1 MYTLSGDKIPVSV
14 LIAPK
19 IAPPIQYYVL
29 TSFNNLPYVMG
40 IKMAH
45 PVIDKEN
52 FKASILI
59 GADYYYTFV
68 EVTPLEDLGED
79 LANCNWGIC
88 CLGHNLGTIMALL
101 FNFFM

>member
-14 LIAPK
+14 FIAHK

-40 IKMAH
+40 IQMAH

-68 EVTPLEDLGED
+68 EVTPLENLGQ
-79 LANCNWGIC
+79 LKLGY
-88 CLGHNLGTIMALL
+88 LGHNLGTIMALL